1 MLSYI
6 LLHYFNNLLVS
17 DSSTN
22 RMQESLKLFKF
33 VCQCRW
39 LKGVA
44 VVIFLNKTDLLRD
57 KLRKKTS
64 DIKDYFPQ
72 FKGDSYEFDQVV
84 QFIWVIVTFRF
95 YFPLFTRIFLGSI
108 CPSCGNSRIFYAF
121 DVCDGN

>member
-1 MLSYI
+1 
-6 LLHYFNNLLVS
+6 
-17 DSSTN
+17 
-22 RMQESLKLFKF
+22 MQESLKLFKF

-84 QFIWVIVTFRF
+84 QFIWVIVTFRL
-95 YFPLFTRIFLGSI
+95 YFPLFTRIFF
-108 CPSCGNSRIFYAF
+108 RINLPFLRKLEDF
-121 DVCDGN
+121 LRI